1 MLRYRIIYTKLGEE
15 VVLPFHFSNI
25 AEARQSR
32 NLLKNRGYK
41 NITIVVEKTEE
52 NE

>member
-1 MLRYRIIYTKLGEE
+1 MLKFRIVYTKLGEE
-15 VVLPFHFSNI
+15 VVLPFHFDNI

-32 NLLKNRGYK
+32 NLLNNRGYS
-41 NITIVVEKTEE
+41 NIRILVERKED